1 MPVRIQCR
9 ASSRMKVTLWN
20 CHASNGDSGDDEMV
34 WRRRGKWTTTTT
46 TKKRKFIFYIM
57 IFELCVRCGRQQAQW
72 FVFVCVCVCE
82 SKCNIPH
89 AAVKFLTPY
98 HMECVWAR
106 ARLSAS
112 MTTYAT
118 ETLTNGNII
127 FTHKNNIIWCEWSS
141 LLWTIK
147 SCISFLV
154 LQEHQGVFVVV
165 VLIVALCGRLRP
177 VHI

>member
-34 WRRRGKWTTTTT
+34 WRRRGKWTTTT
-46 TKKRKFIFYIM
+46 KNGSSYFISWSLSCVYAAGDNRRND
-57 IFELCVRCGRQQAQW
+57 LCL
-72 FVFVCVCVCE
+72 CVCVCE

-154 LQEHQGVFVVV
+154 LQEHQGVFLLLSWLLLCVVAC
-165 VLIVALCGRLRP
+165 ALC
-177 VHI
+177 ISN